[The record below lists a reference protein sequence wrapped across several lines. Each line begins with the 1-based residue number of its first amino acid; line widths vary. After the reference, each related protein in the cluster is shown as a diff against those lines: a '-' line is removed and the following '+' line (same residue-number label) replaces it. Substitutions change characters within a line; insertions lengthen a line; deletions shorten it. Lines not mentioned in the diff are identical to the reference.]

1 MAAPQETNKS
11 YKMNIPLLLHFLVLM
26 LPYFLVFFFVFLSIL
41 NSTLNG
47 FLYLFG
53 LMILYGIITIFSN
66 TLNISSTENTSNPK
80 CKILSEYHKGD
91 PSFISGLY
99 AYTFVYMLFPMIVFN
114 ITNAALIL
122 MLILFIFID
131 FFIRSYQ
138 LGCVN
143 FTHIVTGTVLGAM
156 IGLIWAYLLLN
167 SGQKDLLYYESLSSN
182 KESCKITNQ
191 SLKCTK
197 RTSAA
202 PL

>member
-1 MAAPQETNKS
+1 MANQETSNKS

-53 LMILYGIITIFSN
+53 LIILYGIITIFSN

-80 CKILSEYHKGD
+80 CTILSEYHKGD
-91 PSFISGLY
+91 PSFVSGLY
-99 AYTFVYMLFPMIVFN
+99 AYTFVYMLFPMIIFN
-114 ITNAALIL
+114 ISNAGLIL
-122 MLILFIFID
+122 ILILIIFVD

-138 LGCVN
+138 LGCASM
-143 FTHIVTGTVLGAM
+143 THIITGTVLGVMVA
-156 IGLIWAYLLLN
+156 LIWAYLLLN
-167 SGQKDLLYYESLSSN
+167 SGQKDLLYYESITSN

-191 SLKCTK
+191 SLTCTK
-197 RTSAA
+197 KV
-202 PL
+202 